1 MTSQGFSLRALRDIA
16 MTLAALLFFGTLP
29 AVAQTHIR
37 AQLAAESMAPKP
49 GSTVMLAIDMQPEPG
64 WHGYWKNPGDAGVG
78 IALDWQLPKGAT
90 LGAMRWPVPEKLM
103 VAGLM
108 NHIFKGD
115 HALLLPLTLPKDLA
129 LGTKIP
135 LRAKAQWLACTD
147 KICVP
152 ERGEL
157 ALDLVVGD
165 GAIRPADRAR
175 FDSWR
180 AALAVPL
187 GSPAQFERT
196 GTQLR
201 LAIPIPATTPLADP
215 WFYAETEKALAYAA
229 PQKIGRDGN
238 LVIVETSATPDTQ
251 LAELRGVISTAQG
264 RGFEIVATPGAVPPL
279 PDSNLVQTILLALG
293 GALLGGLL
301 LNIMPCVF
309 PVISLKAMSLAR
321 AGGDARTA
329 KVEALAYAAGVILT
343 CLALGG
349 ALLGLRASGAAI
361 GWAFQLQDPRII
373 FLLLLLVTAIALNLA
388 HVFHLRGFGGGE
400 ALAGKDGAA
409 GAFWTGVLAAFV
421 ATPCTGPFMAAAL
434 GAALVLPTPAALAIF
449 AGLGLGLALPFLLIG
464 FVPSLRTRLPKPGPW
479 MARFQSILS
488 VPMFLTAA
496 ALLWLLWRQTGSAG
510 LVMGTAAALI
520 LSVVLVW
527 IGRRQAGG
535 KSAAWPGAALIVA
548 SLAVLPL
555 LPTAVPAA
563 SRNMVGEPFSEA
575 RLAALRAEGKP
586 VFLYFTADWCLTC
599 KVNEQA
605 AIDRDD
611 VQDAFAKAGIVTMV
625 GDWTN
630 ADPAIGRFLEAN
642 GRSGVPYYVFYPKG
656 GGGPQDLPQVLTPAT
671 LTALAR

>member
-1 MTSQGFSLRALRDIA
+1 MTSQGFSLRALRDMA
-16 MTLAALLFFGTLP
+16 MALAALLFFGALP
-29 AVAQTHIR
+29 AGAQTHIR
-37 AQLAAESMAPKP
+37 AQLAAESLTPKP
-49 GSTVMLAIDMQPEPG
+49 GSTVMLAIDMQPDSG

-78 IALDWQLPKGAT
+78 ISLDWDLPKGAM
-90 LGAMRWPVPEKLM
+90 LGPMRWPVPEKLM

-108 NHIFKGD
+108 NHVFNGD
-115 HALLLPLTLPKDLA
+115 HALLLPLTLPKDIP

-157 ALDLVVGD
+157 ALDLVIGD

-175 FDSWR
+175 FDGWR

-201 LAIPIPATTPLADP
+201 LAIPIPATTPLDEA
-215 WFYAETEKALAYAA
+215 WFFAETEKALAYAA
-229 PQKIGRDGN
+229 PQNIGRDGN
-238 LVIVETSATPDTQ
+238 LVIVETTATPDTQ
-251 LAELRGVISTAQG
+251 LAELRGVISTAPG

-279 PDSNLVQTILLALG
+279 PDSNLAQTILLALG

-329 KVEALAYAAGVILT
+329 KGEALAYAAGVVVT

-373 FLLLLLVTAIALNLA
+373 FLLLLLVMAIALNLA

-434 GAALVLPTPAALAIF
+434 GAALVLPMPAALAIF

-464 FVPSLRTRLPKPGPW
+464 FVPALRTRLPKPGPW

-488 VPMFLTAA
+488 IPMFLTAA

-510 LVMGTAAALI
+510 LVMGAGAAGGLSLVLI
-520 LSVVLVW
+520 W

-535 KSAAWPGAALIVA
+535 KSTAWPGAALVIA

-555 LPTAVPAA
+555 LPAAVPAA
-563 SRNMVGEPFSEA
+563 SRSVVGEPFSEA

-605 AIDRDD
+605 AIDRED

-656 GGGPQDLPQVLTPAT
+656 GGEPQDLPQVLTPAT